1 MTNNPPTV
9 AQYCEAASGKWKAWQ
24 EYKASTR
31 FRGKYLEVR
40 SAIAHSAF
48 LVLQTNYKI
57 KISGLEPL

>member
-40 SAIAHSAF
+40 SAVAHSAF
-48 LVLQTNYKI
+48 LHKTYKI
-57 KISGLEPL
+57 K